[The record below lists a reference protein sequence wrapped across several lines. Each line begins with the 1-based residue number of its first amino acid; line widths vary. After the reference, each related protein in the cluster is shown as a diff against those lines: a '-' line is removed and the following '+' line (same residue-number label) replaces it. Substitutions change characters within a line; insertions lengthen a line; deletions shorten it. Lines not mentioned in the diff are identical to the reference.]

1 MVMEILIKCG
11 VRVHGGNGNGT
22 LISKNVSDLLL
33 EYFFGFFLSSS
44 CSRCALFEVVR
55 ISLSIAK
62 SIGILCLMMERRDGP
77 GRRGWF
83 PLIMHV
89 HSFRTK
95 LPSPD
100 REGPVSVWI
109 KH

>member
-1 MVMEILIKCG
+1 MVVMENLIKCG

-44 CSRCALFEVVR
+44 CSCCTLFEVVR
-55 ISLSIAK
+55 ISLLRNLLES
-62 SIGILCLMMERRDGP
+62 LCLMMERRDCP

-100 REGPVSVWI
+100 REGSFLL
-109 KH
+109 KEH